1 MRSPLANVPL
11 LLVLAAA
18 LSSCSDRDV
27 VEEHRRLSLRLEHRP
42 PETAVAGQD
51 LEIHALI
58 TSSLESPKTEAWVR
72 LVGDP
77 ENEKRISMEIASSGE
92 AVGRI
97 PARPRGEEIRYVIEA
112 RDAAGLVV
120 ALPRGIEDGRSYR
133 VRFEGSGSALLGA
146 VSFLSALGGLLLYLG
161 AGAAGLQALRGR
173 MSPGPAGL
181 LGATGAAV
189 VIVGLLLLGGIH
201 AWQTGRPWQSTPVL
215 FALSRGDLG
224 IVTLGWVLNLF
235 LGRRALLDEDSQG
248 ARRGEHP
255 FAVGA
260 VFAAG
265 LCVLL
270 LVF

>member
-1 MRSPLANVPL
+1 MRSPFATVL
-11 LLVLAAA
+11 LLAAA
-18 LSSCSDRDV
+18 LLPACSPNDV

-42 PETAVAGQD
+42 PEKAQAGED

-58 TSSLESPKTEAWVR
+58 TSSLEAPRTEAWVR

-77 ENEKRISMEIASSGE
+77 ENEKRIAMKIASSGE
-92 AVGRI
+92 AVARI
-97 PARPRGEEIRYVIEA
+97 AAHPRGEEIRYVIEA

-120 ALPRGIEDGRSYR
+120 ALPKGIEKGESYR

-146 VSFLSALGGLLLYLG
+146 ISFLSAVSGLLLYLG
-161 AGAAGLQALRGR
+161 AGAAGAQALRGR
-173 MSPGPAGL
+173 MSAGPAGL

-189 VIVGLLLLGGIH
+189 VTLGLLVVGGIH
-201 AWQTGRPWQSTPVL
+201 AWQITGRPWPSSPVL
-215 FALSRGDLG
+215 LALSRGDLG

-235 LGRRALLDEDSQG
+235 LGRRALLDEDAQG
-248 ARRGEHP
+248 GRRGEHP

-260 VFAAG
+260 VAAAG
-265 LCVLL
+265 LTVLL